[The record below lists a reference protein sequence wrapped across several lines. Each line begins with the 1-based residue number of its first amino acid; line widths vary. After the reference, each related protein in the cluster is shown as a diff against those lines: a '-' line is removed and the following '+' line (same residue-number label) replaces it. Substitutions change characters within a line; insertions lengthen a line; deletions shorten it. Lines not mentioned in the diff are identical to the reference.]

1 MLETKAKDDRE
12 DVLYKNFVGLEKKEE
27 NFSTTPERDKILVKN
42 IKGRIAGNT
51 LKAQAVIPFSVDCK

>member
-51 LKAQAVIPFSVDCK
+51 LKAHAVIPFSVVCK